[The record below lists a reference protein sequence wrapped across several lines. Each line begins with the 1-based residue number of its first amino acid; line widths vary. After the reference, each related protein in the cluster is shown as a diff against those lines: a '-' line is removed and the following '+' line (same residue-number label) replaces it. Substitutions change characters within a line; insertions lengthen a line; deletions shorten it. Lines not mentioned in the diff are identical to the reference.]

1 VLTSASKLY
10 NIDMPL
16 LYTFGVHCVKM
27 FNDDYS
33 DRAQRA

>member
-1 VLTSASKLY
+1 
-10 NIDMPL
+10 L
-16 LYTFGVHCVKM
+16 LYTFDVHCVKM